1 MHIVFSFDLTGADAE
16 KNRGL
21 FELYLRA
28 LGFTRASSVST
39 LWRMADSA
47 LTLGQIRDLI
57 VDHARNA
64 DVRLGGIA
72 LSRGTEFIEENHP
85 TTTALDRLIA
95 LGIGPAPG
103 LTRPVS
109 PSWSSLLSVPPPV
122 PRSGLA

>member
-16 KNRGL
+16 KNRGI

-28 LGFTRASSVST
+28 LGFMRASSVST

-109 PSWSSLLSVPPPV
+109 TSWASLLSVPPPV
-122 PRSGLA
+122 PRSGIA